1 MNSLTLI
8 FLAVAVASKITM
20 RINKQF
26 SLTEILA
33 EEIYTVSATNE
44 YDFNIKR
51 LSFSFRE
58 PFFSTLKTLKLY
70 DGTTVLSVDSH
81 FPENRFHLN
90 FTNPKRPGES
100 FGFKVIAYYLK
111 PFQFVPYKL
120 KISEDQKI
128 EFSDHILNIVFEDT
142 IDIEK
147 VYGKYIIPSQ
157 VHSYSRELVY
167 TENKNS
173 FGHKELVLNDI
184 LPPFIDKK
192 FRVHFTHER
201 PYETLTSAS
210 KQVTVSMWG
219 NLKFDYDFRIIN
231 EAAELDGELSNI
243 DFQPHMTNSGRNALR
258 QTRLQLPRD
267 IWRLSLTDEVGNM
280 TRPIA
285 KFLNEDEIDLVIFPR
300 FSLFGGW
307 KSTYWISYNQW
318 SAKYLFQSKENSS
331 LYRLE
336 TSFTH
341 ILGPILTKEYKLSF
355 CIPEFA
361 TFKGFDSPFPVVDHY
376 VEKTHGLFEYFGK
389 NCYVFNY
396 QNIADKNHKKQIYV
410 YFEFSSTLMYV
421 KLLYVI
427 GAITL
432 LFGLVFVGSRIDLD
446 FSRKESVKLKAE

>member
-1 MNSLTLI
+1 MGYLFFA
-8 FLAVAVASKITM
+8 FLVASVLSKLTM

-26 SLTEILA
+26 SLTEVLA

-58 PFFSTLKTLKLY
+58 PFFSALKNVKLY
-70 DGTTVLSVDSH
+70 EGTTVLAIDSTLTD
-81 FPENRFHLN
+81 NRFHLN

-100 FGFKVIAYYLK
+100 FGFKIIAYYLK

-120 KISEDQKI
+120 KVAEDQKI
-128 EFSDHILNIVFEDT
+128 EFADHIMNVVFEDT
-142 IDIEK
+142 VDIEK
-147 VYGKYIIPSQ
+147 VYGKYILPSQ
-157 VHSYSRELVY
+157 IHSYSREFIY

-173 FGHKELVLNDI
+173 FGHKELILNDI
-184 LPPFIDKK
+184 LPPFTDKL
-192 FRVHFTHER
+192 FRCHYTYER

-210 KQVTVSMWG
+210 KTVQISMWG
-219 NLKFDYDFRIIN
+219 NLKFDYDFRILN

-243 DFQPHMTNSGRNALR
+243 DFQPHLTTSGRNSLR

-267 IWRLSLTDEVGNM
+267 IWRLSLTDEVGNL

-285 KFLNEDEIDLVIFPR
+285 KYLNDEEIDLVIFPR

-318 SAKYLFQSKENSS
+318 SSKYLSRAREDSS

-361 TFKGFDSPFPVVDHY
+361 TFRGFDSPFHVVDHF
-376 VEKTHGLFEYFGK
+376 VEKSHGLFEYFGK
-389 NCYVFNY
+389 NCYVYNY
-396 QNIADKNHKKQIYV
+396 KNIADKNHKKQVFV
-410 YFEFSSTLMYV
+410 YFEFSSSLIFM
-421 KLLYVI
+421 KLFYVI
-427 GAITL
+427 GVVTF
-432 LFGLVFVGSRIDLD
+432 LFGLVFVVSRIDLD
-446 FSRKESVKLKAE
+446 FQRQEKVKTD